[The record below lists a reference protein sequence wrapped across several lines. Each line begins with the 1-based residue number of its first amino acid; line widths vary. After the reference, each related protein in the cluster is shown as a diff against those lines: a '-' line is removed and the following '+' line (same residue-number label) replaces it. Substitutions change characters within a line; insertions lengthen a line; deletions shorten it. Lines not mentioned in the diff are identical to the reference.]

1 MTFHQNYIEPMESI
15 MRTQIKIIASLLI
28 LFLMNLNAGP
38 ILLNKAGYSV
48 NSTKVVF
55 LTAAPDSFFV
65 TDASSSKIVFR
76 GKAEFVSSN
85 DPATG
90 LTIYKGD
97 FSSYQQSGKYYI
109 IDNLGN
115 KSSQFLIADTVFNS
129 VYKKSLKGFYYQRC
143 GMQLLLQH
151 AGVYFHMQCHAAD
164 GTFHSST
171 DTTGSIDATGGWHD
185 AGDYGK
191 YIVNAGIS
199 TGTLLMA
206 YEMFPDKFTYDD
218 LNIPESGNNVPDILD
233 EIRYELNWFFKLQR
247 ANGAVFT
254 KCTREQ
260 YEGFIMPQFDTEK
273 RYVYT
278 PSSTATADFAAVMA
292 RAYRVFKK
300 YDAAFADKCLDAS
313 KKAWTYL
320 EAHSQIFPTGGFKN
334 PTGTATGEYGDSNDS
349 DERLWASA
357 ELFISTTENMYHT
370 YYLANY
376 KKNGLFTTSMAW
388 PTMASMANLTY
399 LFGTISQIDQSV
411 KTEHKTALNNY
422 CATLIARGKLDGLGV
437 VLQTSEYYWGSNSEV
452 LNKSILL
459 IAGYQLTNTT
469 DYYEAALNQ
478 LNYILGA
485 NGNDISF
492 ITGIGDKRVMH
503 PHHRTSQADPVT
515 EPVPGLMAGGPN
527 KNRDDEY
534 MKQNIPSST
543 PPALCYVDNWQSYA
557 SNEICINWN
566 APLVFVAGY
575 FNNGSLT
582 VGMKKDLEK
591 IPIEF
596 HLDQNYPN
604 PFNPSTV
611 INYQLSINSYVTFK
625 VYDNLGR
632 EVATLVNEE
641 KQPGSYE
648 VSFNP
653 QQTTNSAFG
662 GKQIASGVYFYQ
674 LRAGNFVQTKKMI
687 VLK

>member
-1 MTFHQNYIEPMESI
+1 MKTK
-15 MRTQIKIIASLLI
+15 IKIIGSVLI
-28 LFLMNLNAGP
+28 LLTMNLFAGP
-38 ILLNKAGYSV
+38 VLLNKAGYLV
-48 NSTKVVF
+48 NSTKIVF
-55 LTAAPDSFFV
+55 LTASSDSFFV
-65 TDASSSKIVFR
+65 ADASSGAIVFR
-76 GKAEFVSSN
+76 GKTEFVKSN

-90 LTIYKGD
+90 LAINKGD
-97 FSSYQQSGKYYI
+97 FSSYVQSGKYYI
-109 IDNLGN
+109 IDKLGN

-129 VYKKSLKGFYYQRC
+129 VYKKSLKGFYFQRC
-143 GMQLLLQH
+143 GAPLLQQQASIYAH
-151 AGVYFHMQCHAAD
+151 VQCHTSD

-171 DTTGSIDATGGWHD
+171 DTTGNLGATGGWHD

-199 TGTLLMA
+199 AGTLLMA

-218 LNIPESGNNVPDILD
+218 LNIPESGNSVPDILD
-233 EIRYELNWFFKLQR
+233 EIRFELDWFFKMQR

-260 YEGFIMPQFDTEK
+260 FESFVMPQFDTGK
-273 RYVYT
+273 RYIYT
-278 PSSTATADFAAVMA
+278 PSSTATADFTAVMA

-300 YDAAFADKCLDAS
+300 YDAAFADKCLDAA

-320 EAHSQIFPTGGFKN
+320 EVHPQIFPTGGFKN
-334 PTGTATGEYGDSNDS
+334 PTGTATGEYGDSNDG

-376 KKNGLFTTSMAW
+376 KTNGLFTRSMSWPSMA
-388 PTMASMANLTY
+388 PMANLTY
-399 LFGTISQIDQSV
+399 LFGTIPQIDQSV
-411 KTEHKTALNNY
+411 QTEHKTALNNY
-422 CATLIARGKLDGLGV
+422 CATLVARGKLDGLGV

-452 LNKSILL
+452 LNKAILL

-469 DYYEAALNQ
+469 EYYEAALTQ
-478 LNYILGA
+478 FNYILGA

-492 ITGIGDKRVMH
+492 ITGIGDKRMMH
-503 PHHRTSQADPVT
+503 PHHRPSQSDPVT

-527 KNRDDEY
+527 KNRDDDY
-534 MKQNIPSST
+534 MKLNIPSST

-575 FNNGSLT
+575 FNNGSLA
-582 VGMKKDLEK
+582 VEVEKDMGKL
-591 IPIEF
+591 PTEF

-604 PFNPSTV
+604 PFNPST
-611 INYQLSINSYVTFK
+611 IIGYQVSVNSYVTFK
-625 VYDNLGR
+625 VYDTLGK

-648 VSFNP
+648 VSFSP
-653 QQTTNSAFG
+653 QQTTSN
-662 GKQIASGVYFYQ
+662 KQIASGVYFYQ
-674 LRAGNFVQTKKMI
+674 LRTGDFVQTKKMI